1 MNALGIDTN
10 DAYLQAAYVGFG
22 TVAGSGIFML
32 LNIFLTIRGTLSQ
45 GAVLLVMG
53 GSTILSTL
61 ATTENGI
68 IAYNICYASVS
79 VVAAASCGPAAR
91 EIVPAEM
98 TLHAFGHLYLISFPA
113 MAIGPP
119 ISG

>member
-1 MNALGIDTN
+1 M
-10 DAYLQAAYVGFG
+10 
-22 TVAGSGIFML
+22 AGSGIFML

-45 GAVLLVMG
+45 GVVLLVMG